1 MRPLPNPGNVTQ
13 SRVRVHA
20 SGMPVD
26 KPPAM
31 ATSEAPSPSLPGP
44 VTNVYLIGPMGSGKT
59 TIGQRVAELLGLEF
73 LDCDHELEVQTGA
86 SVNLI
91 FDVEGEEGFRERE
104 TRMLEKLTTL
114 QGVLVATGGG
124 VVLRERNRD
133 LLRRNGLVVYLRTSV
148 AQQLKR
154 LSRDRSRPLIQTSDR
169 QERLTR
175 LAEQRNALYETLAD
189 IEFPSQS
196 SSPDLTARKLADLI
210 REHWSR
216 AEPASACP
224 ASRQANP

>member
-1 MRPLPNPGNVTQ
+1 MRPVPNPGNVTQ

-20 SGMPVD
+20 SGAPVD

-31 ATSEAPSPSLPGP
+31 ATSEAPRGSLPGP

-59 TIGQRVAELLGLEF
+59 TIGQRVAELLGLQF

-104 TRMLEKLTTL
+104 TRMLEKLAAQ

-133 LLRRNGLVVYLRTSV
+133 LLRRSGLVVYLRTSV

-175 LAEQRNALYETLAD
+175 LAEQRNALYEALAD
-189 IEFPSQS
+189 IEFPSPS
-196 SSPDLTARKLADLI
+196 SGPDLTARKLADLI

-216 AEPASACP
+216 TEPASACP
-224 ASRQANP
+224 SSRQANP